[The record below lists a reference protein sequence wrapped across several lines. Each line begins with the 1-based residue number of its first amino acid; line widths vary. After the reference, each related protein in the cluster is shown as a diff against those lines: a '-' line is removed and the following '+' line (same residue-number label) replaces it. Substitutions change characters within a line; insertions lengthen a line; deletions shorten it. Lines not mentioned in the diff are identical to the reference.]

1 MNNER
6 WLLPEGIEELLPP
19 QAERLEQLRR
29 ALLDLFKSWGYELV
43 IPSLVEYLDSL
54 LTGTGN
60 DLNLQ
65 TFKLTDQ
72 LNGRM
77 MGVRADITP
86 QVARIDAHRL
96 LDREG
101 PVRLCYEGTV
111 LHTRGDGLGGARS
124 FRQIG
129 AELYGH
135 RGVESDA
142 EMLNLML
149 HALALAEVGPV
160 FVDLG
165 HVGIFRALTQ
175 AAGLNP
181 EQESALF
188 DALQRK
194 AVPDIQDLLGSLDV
208 DASNRQA
215 FEELVWL
222 NGDSDVLA
230 RARQS
235 LAKNPAAL
243 RAVDEI
249 EQVAE
254 RVSRQQPD
262 LQLHFDLA
270 ELRGFHYHTGVVFAA
285 YQPGQGQAI
294 AQGGRYD
301 DIGKV
306 FGRARPAT
314 GFSADLRS
322 LIALRT
328 EAFGVAKTSLNAG
341 VFAPAN
347 DAPGLIAKIAELRAA
362 GQRVVCELSGQ
373 DGGAA
378 AAGCQQK
385 LVLQDG
391 QWVVAEA

>member
-19 QAERLEQLRR
+19 QAKRLEQLRR
-29 ALLDLFKSWGYELV
+29 ELLDLFTSWGYELV

-60 DLNLQ
+60 DLELQ

-72 LNGRM
+72 LNGRT

-86 QVARIDAHRL
+86 QVARIDAHRM

-101 PVRLCYEGTV
+101 PVRLCYQGTV
-111 LHTRGDGLGGARS
+111 LHTRGDGLGGSRS
-124 FRQIG
+124 FTQIG

-135 RGVESDA
+135 SGVESDA
-142 EMLNLML
+142 EMVSLML
-149 HALALAEVGPV
+149 RALALAEVGPV

-175 AAGLNP
+175 AAGLNA

-194 AVPDIQDLLGSLDV
+194 AVPEIQNLLASLDV
-208 DASNRQA
+208 DAKTRQA
-215 FEELVWL
+215 IEELVWL
-222 NGDSDVLA
+222 NGDNDVLA
-230 RARQS
+230 RARKS
-235 LAKNPAAL
+235 LAGNAAAL
-243 RAVDEI
+243 KAVDEV

-306 FGRARPAT
+306 FGRARAAT

-322 LIALRT
+322 LVALGT
-328 EAFGVAKTSLNAG
+328 EKELSNAG

-347 DAPGLIAKIAELRAA
+347 DDPTLITKIAELRAA
-362 GQRVVCELSGQ
+362 GTRVVCELSGQ

-378 AAGCQQK
+378 AAGCQQV

-391 QWVVAEA
+391 QWVVADTPK

>member
-19 QAERLEQLRR
+19 QAERLEQLRGE
-29 ALLDLFKSWGYELV
+29 LLVLFKSWGYELV

-72 LNGRM
+72 SNGRM

-111 LHTRGDGLGGARS
+111 LHTRGDGLGGSRS

-135 RGVESDA
+135 SGVESDA
-142 EMLNLML
+142 EMVNLML
-149 HALALAEVGPV
+149 QTLGLAEVGPV

-165 HVGIFRALTQ
+165 HVGIFRALSQT
-175 AAGLNP
+175 AGLDA
-181 EQESALF
+181 EQESLLF

-194 AVPDIQDLLGSLDV
+194 AVPEIQSLLAALDIEPKT
-208 DASNRQA
+208 RQA
-215 FEELVWL
+215 FEDLVWL
-222 NGDSDVLA
+222 NGDSEVIA
-230 RARQS
+230 RARKS
-235 LAKNPAAL
+235 LGGNSAAL
-243 RAVDEI
+243 KAVDEI

-254 RVSRQQPD
+254 RVKRQQPD

-285 YQPGQGQAI
+285 YQSGQGQAI

-301 DIGKV
+301 DIGEV
-306 FGRARPAT
+306 FGRSRPAT
-314 GFSADLRS
+314 GFSTDLRS
-322 LIALRT
+322 LIVLGT
-328 EAFGVAKTSLNAG
+328 EKTLSKSG
-341 VFAPAN
+341 VFTPAN
-347 DAPGLIAKIAELRAA
+347 DDPALMAKVAELRAA
-362 GQRVVCELSGQ
+362 GHRVVCELSGQ
-373 DGGAA
+373 DGDAA
-378 AAGCQQK
+378 AAGCQQQ

-391 QWVVAEA
+391 QWVVADA